1 MHNFL
6 AGYISPRTDVH
17 QMRENLSLL
26 SFWGLVFSLIAVTLF
41 VVIYWY
47 QKSKYANR
55 EIVKDLRQRSV
66 DVYLAAKTPEAE
78 SDSKRFR
85 EASNEIE
92 RLRAETRV
100 LFWLIIAMNTAVII
114 IFILAYRY
122 SRHQLIRISRT
133 SRREPLGQPAHG
145 KLPGTRYDGPRTAA
159 NRTALYRAAHSR
171 VTGEL
176 DA

>member
-1 MHNFL
+1 VVAIVGMRNFL

-26 SFWGLVFSLIAVTLF
+26 SFWGLVFSLIAATLF
-41 VVIYWY
+41 VVIYSY
-47 QKSKYANR
+47 QKNKYANR
-55 EIVKDLRQRSV
+55 EIVEDLRQRSV

-92 RLRAETRV
+92 RLLAETRV

-114 IFILAYRY
+114 IFILAYQ
-122 SRHQLIRISRT
+122 SF
-133 SRREPLGQPAHG
+133 
-145 KLPGTRYDGPRTAA
+145 
-159 NRTALYRAAHSR
+159 
-171 VTGEL
+171 
-176 DA
+176 